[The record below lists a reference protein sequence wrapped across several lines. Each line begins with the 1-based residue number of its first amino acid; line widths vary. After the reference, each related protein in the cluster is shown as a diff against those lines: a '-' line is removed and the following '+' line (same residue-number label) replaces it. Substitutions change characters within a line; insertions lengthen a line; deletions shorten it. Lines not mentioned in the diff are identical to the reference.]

1 MNNTNN
7 VSFSSYSITEA
18 SYIVNS
24 YIEESFNDL
33 QIKCLMVD
41 NRSLQES
48 GVRYFTE
55 ENDAGKQKLGDKIK
69 QIIKTVWD
77 VIVGIFKKIR
87 DFFKDMI
94 EKVKDFFSKI
104 QQKFF
109 GKKEYKKEESKAAEN
124 KDETKPE
131 TKSAEKKEESKK
143 RPFNTEKLNSAQDE
157 YRLHKVD
164 QKELIRYMEDLDDK
178 IFRKAIDKN
187 ISLYYDSDSFD
198 KYAHYLSNA
207 AEGIDQYNEKDDN
220 DYALRTLDR
229 VRKFLNAPLTALE
242 MNTSSIS
249 KNLVLD
255 CAFGNFTMFYKDV
268 DRNFKYAEKTFD
280 KLSKNSD
287 KLEPQT
293 LPVVKELLKLT
304 TTCSKMYSNIM
315 IHNSKEL
322 MKVVHYI
329 YNNYDRD
336 GVSVKESVDWSSIL

>member
-1 MNNTNN
+1 
-7 VSFSSYSITEA
+7 
-18 SYIVNS
+18 
-24 YIEESFNDL
+24 
-33 QIKCLMVD
+33 
-41 NRSLQES
+41 
-48 GVRYFTE
+48 
-55 ENDAGKQKLGDKIK
+55 
-69 QIIKTVWD
+69 
-77 VIVGIFKKIR
+77 
-87 DFFKDMI
+87 
-94 EKVKDFFSKI
+94 
-104 QQKFF
+104 
-109 GKKEYKKEESKAAEN
+109 
-124 KDETKPE
+124 
-131 TKSAEKKEESKK
+131 
-143 RPFNTEKLNSAQDE
+143 
-157 YRLHKVD
+157 
-164 QKELIRYMEDLDDK
+164 MEDLDDK

-187 ISLYYDSDSFD
+187 ISLYYDGNPFD
-198 KYAHYLSNA
+198 KYAQYLSNA

-229 VRKFLNAPLTALE
+229 VRKFLNAPLTSLE

-287 KLEPQT
+287 KLELQT